1 MLNTIIDIHFR
12 YDSNRLYHNY
22 NKCAIVFL
30 VFSTSLMRIRHLI
43 RRLRNAGFIL
53 QQGQGRGSHRV
64 YDHPH
69 GQTVTI
75 PGHDNN
81 NAPHYLIAQVRD
93 AIEAAG
99 GTWED

>member
-1 MLNTIIDIHFR
+1 MCNCISRILNITYANTD
-12 YDSNRLYHNY
+12 
-22 NKCAIVFL
+22 
-30 VFSTSLMRIRHLI
+30 LI

-99 GTWED
+99 GTWKC

>member
-1 MLNTIIDIHFR
+1 
-12 YDSNRLYHNY
+12 
-22 NKCAIVFL
+22 
-30 VFSTSLMRIRHLI
+30 MRIRDLI
-43 RRLRNAGFIL
+43 RRLRDAGFIL

-99 GTWED
+99 GTVEVI